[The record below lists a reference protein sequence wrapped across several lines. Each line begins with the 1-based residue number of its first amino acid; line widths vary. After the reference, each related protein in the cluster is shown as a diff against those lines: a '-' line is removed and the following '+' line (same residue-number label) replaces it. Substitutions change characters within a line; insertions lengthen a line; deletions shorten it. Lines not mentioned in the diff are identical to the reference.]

1 MGKWG
6 TKDNWHKVTEL
17 RHPACKRLRVGLF
30 KLLTLPVSGPASAG
44 RWVLQTL
51 LDEAERR
58 YYDTD
63 DIRQKL
69 LAAEQQFMAGQIDEH
84 TFERTEEEL
93 LARLLEA
100 RDYHMSRA

>member
-6 TKDNWHKVTEL
+6 TKRNRPPVLRL
-17 RHPACKRLRVGLF
+17 RHPCCKPLSVGLF
-30 KLLTLPVSGPASAG
+30 KLLTFPVSGPASAG

-69 LAAEQQFMAGQIDEH
+69 LAAQQQFMDGQIDEQA
-84 TFERTEEEL
+84 FERAEEEL
-93 LARLLEA
+93 LARLMEA
-100 RDYHMSRA
+100 RDYHMSRQ

>member
-1 MGKWG
+1 MGYQRQLAR
-6 TKDNWHKVTEL
+6 VTEL
-17 RHPACKRLRVGLF
+17 RHRACKRFAVGLL
-30 KLLTLPVSGPASAG
+30 KLLTFPVSGPASAG

-69 LAAEQQFMAGQIDEH
+69 LTVEQQFMAGQIDEQ

-100 RDYHMSRA
+100 RDYHMSRP